1 MSTTLQLSPSDTALL
16 QVVSNA
22 SSDPA
27 YRQQLIASPAAT
39 LQAAG
44 VEIPAG
50 MTVQV
55 VQNTATTANLL
66 LASRPAGLTDAE
78 IEQAAASPI
87 DTASPAA
94 SLEEWTSLTM
104 QTWTD
109 SALKAQLLAN
119 PAQVLAAHNVTVPAG
134 MQAKVLEVTAQQSYV
149 VLPPASNA
157 SASASAVDI
166 GEIATTVT
174 TNMTNLTKLI
184 TGSSY
189 IAGLAFSLGSI
200 FKFKQHKDNP
210 TQVPLGTPVALIV
223 VAAALLF
230 LPTILDV
237 TGKTMFGTQGTTSS

>member
-1 MSTTLQLSPSDTALL
+1 MSTTLQLSSSDTALL
-16 QVVSNA
+16 QVVSKA

-78 IEQAAASPI
+78 INQAAASPI

-94 SLEEWTSLTM
+94 SLEAWTSLTM

-134 MQAKVLEVTAQQSYV
+134 MQAKILEVTAQQSYV
-149 VLPPASNA
+149 VLPPAGG
-157 SASASAVDI
+157 ASAVDI
-166 GEIATTVT
+166 GEVADTVT
-174 TNMTNLTKLI
+174 TNMANLTKLI
-184 TGSSY
+184 TASSY

-230 LPTILDV
+230 LPTILS
-237 TGKTMFGTQGTTSS
+237 TAGKTMFGTQGTTSS